1 MSISKPFITVCQ
13 KAIPADLSSKR
24 SEENFIQDR
33 KLSKYITTP
42 IYYVNGEAHI
52 GHAYTTFIAD
62 TLARYERLKGE
73 DTFFLTGTDEHGQK
87 IEESAAKNNK
97 PTQQFADE
105 ISATFKNLWDEFGIS
120 YDKFIRTTD
129 EDHMRGVQKA
139 FEVMYEKGDIYKDFY
154 EGHYCVSCETFF
166 PETQLVD
173 GEFCPDC
180 GRSTNVVKEESY
192 FFKLSKYEDK
202 LLKYYEEHPEF
213 IMPKSR
219 ANEVI
224 NFVKGGLRD
233 LSVTRTSFSWGVKM
247 PASINDDK
255 HVMYVWLDALLN
267 YVTALGYGSDE
278 KLMNYWPADV
288 HFVGKDIL
296 RFHAIYWPAFLM
308 SLDLPLPKHIGAH
321 GWWTRDGEKMSKSKG
336 NVVSPKEVA
345 DAYGVENLRYFMLR
359 EVPFGQDGDFSQRA
373 FIDRINSELS
383 NDLGNLLNRIIGMSG
398 KYSDFEIDSV
408 DVEKYHAKEIAA
420 MNSVLDSLD
429 AFLEKLQPHRYLE
442 ELWRLFAIGNG
453 VIQEYEPWVK
463 MKNGQKDEALATVAV
478 VANILAKAAV
488 MLHPVM
494 PNTTNTIADAL
505 AFEINTESYKELILD
520 KKLLKVFNIKKVP
533 PLFPRVEEPL
543 MQEAPKAEPEPVA
556 KEQKKEEKKVANKE
570 EDNLIEI
577 GQFFETSLKVGTVV
591 EAEEV
596 PKSKK
601 LLKLQIDLGEEKNR
615 QIVAGIKEFY
625 SPDDLMGTQVC
636 VVANLKPAK
645 LMGIMSEGMLLAAK
659 DEDGLCLVR
668 PEKPKK
674 AGTPIG

>member
-1 MSISKPFITVCQ
+1 
-13 KAIPADLSSKR
+13 
-24 SEENFIQDR
+24 
-33 KLSKYITTP
+33 LSKYITTP

-62 TLARYERLKGE
+62 TMARYERLKGE

-87 IEESAAKNNK
+87 IEESAKKAGKSTK
-97 PTQQFADE
+97 EFADA

-129 EDHMRGVQKA
+129 EEHMRGVQKA

-180 GRSTNVVKEESY
+180 GRSTSVVKEESY
-192 FFKLSKYEDK
+192 FFKLSNYEDK
-202 LLKYYEEHPEF
+202 LLKYYEEHPDF

-219 ANEVI
+219 ASEVV

-247 PASINDDK
+247 PKSIGDDK

-267 YVTALGYGSDE
+267 YITALGYGGNEE
-278 KLMNYWPADV
+278 KMHYWPADV

-398 KYSDFEIDSV
+398 KYSDFVIDSK
-408 DVEKYHAKEIAA
+408 DVAKYHTKEIEA
-420 MNSVLDSLD
+420 MNAVIDSLD
-429 AFLEKLQPHRYLE
+429 GFMEKLQPHRYLE
-442 ELWRLFAIGNG
+442 ELWKLFSIGNG
-453 VIQEYEPWVK
+453 IIQESEPWAK
-463 MKNGQKDEALATVAV
+463 MKNGQEEEALATVAL
-478 VANILAKAAV
+478 VANILARAAV

-494 PNTTNTIADAL
+494 PNTTKIIADAMS
-505 AFEINTESYKELILD
+505 FTIDTKSYEKLILNKELLD
-520 KKLLKVFNIKKVP
+520 TFTIEKVP
-533 PLFPRVEEPL
+533 PLFPRVDEPL
-543 MQEAPKAEPEPVA
+543 MPEAPKAEPNPP
-556 KEQKKEEKKVANKE
+556 KEEKKEAKKEKATKE

-601 LLKLQIDLGEEKNR
+601 LLKLQVDLGEESPR

-625 SPDDLMGTQVC
+625 TPQDLLNTQVC

-645 LMGIMSEGMLLAAK
+645 LMGMMSAGMLLAAK
-659 DEDGLCLVR
+659 DEDGLCLIR

>member
-1 MSISKPFITVCQ
+1 M
-13 KAIPADLSSKR
+13 
-24 SEENFIQDR
+24 
-33 KLSKYITTP
+33 SKYITTP

-97 PTQQFADE
+97 PTQEFADE
-105 ISATFKNLWDEFGIS
+105 ISATFKNLWDEFEIS

-129 EDHMRGVQKA
+129 EDHKKGVQKA
-139 FEVMYEKGDIYKDFY
+139 FEVMYAKGDIYKDFY

-180 GRSTNVVKEESY
+180 GRSTSIVKEESY

-202 LLKYYEEHPEF
+202 LLKHYEEYPDF
-213 IMPKSR
+213 IMPRSR
-219 ANEVI
+219 ANEVV

-247 PASINDDK
+247 PKSLNDDK

-278 KLMNYWPADV
+278 KKMNYWPADI

-308 SLDLPLPKHIGAH
+308 SLDLPLPRHIGAH

-336 NVVSPKEVA
+336 NVVSPKEVS

-408 DVEKYHAKEIAA
+408 DVNKYHSKEITQ
-420 MNSVLDSLD
+420 MNTILDSLD
-429 AFLEKLQPHRYLE
+429 AFLKNLQPHRYLE
-442 ELWRLFAIGNG
+442 ELWKLFSIGNG
-453 VIQEYEPWVK
+453 VIQESEPWTK
-463 MKNGQKDEALATVAV
+463 MKNNQKDEALATVAV
-478 VANILAKAAV
+478 VANILAKAAI

-505 AFEINTESYKELILD
+505 DFEINNESYKELIVD
-520 KKLLKVFNIKKVP
+520 KKLLKLFNIKKIP

-543 MQEAPKAEPEPVA
+543 MHEAPKTEPVA
-556 KEQKKEEKKVANKE
+556 LKEEMKEANKEVLTE

-577 GQFFETSLKVGTVV
+577 GQFFETSLKIGTVV

-601 LLKLQIDLGEEKNR
+601 LLKLQIDLGEGVNR
-615 QIVAGIKEFY
+615 QVVAGIKEFY
-625 SPDDLMGTQVC
+625 SPQDLLNTQVC

-645 LMGIMSEGMLLAAK
+645 LMGMMSAGMLLAAK
-659 DEDGLCLVR
+659 DQDGLCLVR

>member
-1 MSISKPFITVCQ
+1 M
-13 KAIPADLSSKR
+13 
-24 SEENFIQDR
+24 
-33 KLSKYITTP
+33 SKYITTP

-62 TLARYERLKGE
+62 TMARYEKLKGNY
-73 DTFFLTGTDEHGQK
+73 TYFLTGTDEHGQK
-87 IEESAAKNNK
+87 IEESAQKHGK
-97 PTQQFADE
+97 PTQEFADE
-105 ISATFKNLWDEFGIS
+105 ISAIFKDLWDEFEIG
-120 YDKFIRTTD
+120 YDKFIRITD
-129 EDHMRGVQKA
+129 EDHKKGVQKA
-139 FEVMYEKGDIYKDFY
+139 FEVMYAKGDIYKDFY

-180 GRSTNVVKEESY
+180 GRTTNIVKEESY
-192 FFKLSKYEDK
+192 FFKLSKYEDA
-202 LLKYYEEHPEF
+202 LLRHYEDNPDF
-213 IMPKSR
+213 ILPRSR
-219 ANEVI
+219 ANEVK

-233 LSVTRTSFSWGVKM
+233 LSVTRTSFTWGVKLPESM
-247 PASINDDK
+247 NDDK
-255 HVMYVWLDALLN
+255 HVMYVWLDALMN
-267 YVTALGYGSDE
+267 YVTALGYGKDDAN
-278 KLMNYWPADV
+278 MDFWPAST

-336 NVVSPKEVA
+336 NVVSPKEVS
-345 DAYGVENLRYFMLR
+345 DVYGVENLRYFMLR

-408 DVEKYHAKEIAA
+408 DVEKYHTKELDA
-420 MNSVLDSLD
+420 MNDALGNLDG
-429 AFLEKLQPHRYLE
+429 FMQNMQTHRYLE
-442 ELWRLFAIGNG
+442 ELWKLFAIGNKA
-453 VIQEYEPWVK
+453 IEEHAPWVK
-463 MKNGQKDEALATVAV
+463 IKEDKKDEALATVAL
-478 VANILAKAAV
+478 VANILAKASI
-488 MLHPVM
+488 MLSPVM
-494 PNTTNTIADAL
+494 PKTTATIADAL
-505 AFEINTESYKELILD
+505 NFTIDNTSYNELVID
-520 KKLLKVFNIKKVP
+520 KKLLKLFNIKKVP

-543 MQEAPKAEPEPVA
+543 MEEAPKAMPDDKPNDKMKEDLIADKEA
-556 KEQKKEEKKVANKE
+556 KKE

-577 GQFFETSLKVGTVV
+577 GQFFETSLKIGVVV

-596 PKSKK
+596 PKSKR
-601 LLKLQIDLGEEKNR
+601 LLKLQVDIGEGTNR
-615 QIVAGIKEFY
+615 QVVAGIKEFY
-625 SPDDLMGTQVC
+625 SAESLINTQVC

-645 LMGIMSEGMLLAAK
+645 LMGMISEGMLLAAK